1 MKGCEKSNMKRG
13 GGEVGLFQQII
24 ADREIDK
31 FSFGVSILYGHS
43 TLLQTIKK
51 LFGVAPAL

>member
-1 MKGCEKSNMKRG
+1 MKKG

-24 ADREIDK
+24 ADKEIDK

>member
-1 MKGCEKSNMKRG
+1 M
-13 GGEVGLFQQII
+13 GLFQQII
-24 ADREIDK
+24 ADKEINK
-31 FSFGVSILYGHS
+31 FSFGVSILYEPS